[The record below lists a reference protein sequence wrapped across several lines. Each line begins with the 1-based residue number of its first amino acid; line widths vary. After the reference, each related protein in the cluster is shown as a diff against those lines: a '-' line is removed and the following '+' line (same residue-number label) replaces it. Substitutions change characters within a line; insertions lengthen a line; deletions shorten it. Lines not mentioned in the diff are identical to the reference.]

1 MTVQVDSKLL
11 YTKGTVLVKMLRIEQ
26 NSFIWFLY
34 TFVILLVGGVHMEVK
49 WWEVFQR

>member
-11 YTKGTVLVKMLRIEQ
+11 YTEGAVLVKMLRIEYY
-26 NSFIWFLY
+26 SFIWFPY

-49 WWEVFQR
+49 W